1 MSDRYVG
8 GLRVAAP
15 EPSLHLSS
23 LARLVAVT
31 FWGGEDESTLATV
44 GDALRPGGSYR
55 WLGSRIGLT
64 DDGHIATHAG
74 LVDFHMRVGEHAQLR
89 TAGLCAIL
97 TAEEF
102 RLRGWMRQT
111 MNDLL
116 TNLPAAGYDISLLF
130 GVDEFYQQFDY
141 RRAWPEHRFEMDLAD
156 LVQAPDVKLEFF
168 EHEQPDE
175 VVALANRHEQ
185 GQTGSVVREGGWF
198 TKLVE
203 DRGCL
208 WRGAD
213 GNVAGY
219 ILTRVNDEQLLV
231 TGHAGG
237 PDAVLGV
244 IHQLMQS
251 HDRKQVRLGA
261 IAPEC
266 ELAKRLRRMNSKEVI
281 QHQRCGG
288 ALLRLVNLR
297 STLLKLLS
305 DLRERLQNSALSGWN
320 GDICF
325 DTDDEVVDLRI
336 TDGEV
341 EVVDSHTAT
350 SHEVSG
356 PGMAQLLIGTDDVDA
371 LMAEGSLSAKCDGA
385 RLARVLFPATHP
397 SMPEPDHF

>member
-15 EPSLHLSS
+15 EPSLHLSA
-23 LARLVAVT
+23 LARLIAVT
-31 FWGGEDESTLATV
+31 FWGGEEESTLATV

-55 WLGSRIGLT
+55 WPGSRIGIT
-64 DDGHIATHAG
+64 DDGRIATHAG
-74 LVDFHMRVGEHAQLR
+74 LVDYRMRVGEHAQFR

-102 RLRGWMRQT
+102 RRRGWMRQT
-111 MNDLL
+111 MSDLL
-116 TNLPAAGYDISLLF
+116 TNLPAAGYDVSLLF
-130 GVDEFYQQFDY
+130 GIDDFYQQFDY
-141 RRAWPEHRFEMDLAD
+141 RRAWPEHRFEMVMAD
-156 LVQAPDVKLEFF
+156 LTPAPPVTLEFF

-208 WRGAD
+208 WRGTD

-231 TGHAGG
+231 TGHAGH
-237 PDAVLGV
+237 PDEILGV

-251 HDRKQVRLGA
+251 HDRKQVRLGS

-281 QHQRCGG
+281 QHQRAGG

-297 STLLKLLS
+297 SCLLKLLP
-305 DLRERLQNSALSGWN
+305 DLKERLQNSALSGWS

-325 DTDDEVVDLRI
+325 DTDNEMVDLRI
-336 TDGEV
+336 TNGEAEVADG
-341 EVVDSHTAT
+341 HRAT
-350 SHEVSG
+350 SHQVSG
-356 PGMAQLLIGTDDVDA
+356 PGMAQLLVGTADIDA
-371 LMAEGSLSAKCDGA
+371 LMSEGILSAKHDSA
-385 RLARVLFPATHP
+385 QLARVLFPATHP